1 MRYQALTLVAT
12 ATLLSSS
19 ALAHPVL
26 PRDLPDLALTARQ
39 EGITYDQGHKSDG
52 AEKGKH
58 GPPGSLR
65 GRDEAGSASVDEVT
79 AAPEKRE
86 PGFWEEVADDIPS
99 YLPKPDYEDNEKR
112 DPGIWEELDEIM
124 PHGYLPRPEHEYDHA
139 EKRDPSLLED
149 LEKYVEERDIKKRSF
164 WDGGKIDWWRRG
176 EHNADEKA
184 DKLEKKSFWDG
195 GKIHWWRR
203 DIPGEA
209 EKDVVDKRDKPFW
222 EGGGIHW
229 W

>member
-12 ATLLSSS
+12 ATILSSS
-19 ALAHPVL
+19 ALAHPLRL
-26 PRDLPDLALTARQ
+26 PRDEADTALTARQ
-39 EGITYDQGHKSDG
+39 EGFTYDQGHKSDG

-58 GPPGSLR
+58 YPSALES
-65 GRDEAGSASVDEVT
+65 RDETVS
-79 AAPEKRE
+79 
-86 PGFWEEVADDIPS
+86 ADDAT
-99 YLPKPDYEDNEKR
+99 DAAEKR
-112 DPGIWEELDEIM
+112 DPNFLQELESDIASVMEYAPGGGGGYVRRDSEEDEEDAEKRAPSLLEDLEKYI
-124 PHGYLPRPEHEYDHA
+124 E

-149 LEKYVEERDIKKRSF
+149 LEKYFEERDVEKR
-164 WDGGKIDWWRRG
+164 
-176 EHNADEKA
+176 
-184 DKLEKKSFWDG
+184 SFWDG

-203 DIPGEA
+203 DEPEKA